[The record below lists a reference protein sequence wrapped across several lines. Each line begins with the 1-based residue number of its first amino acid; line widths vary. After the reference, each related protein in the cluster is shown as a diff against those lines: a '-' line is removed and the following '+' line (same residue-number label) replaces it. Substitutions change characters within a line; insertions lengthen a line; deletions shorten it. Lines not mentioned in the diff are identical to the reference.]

1 MTLLLRQID
10 EPPATRSCHRSGAMD
25 AMSDGWNML
34 HARRLDGAFAQQ
46 GRML

>member
-10 EPPATRSCHRSGAMD
+10 EPPATRSCHCSGAMD
-25 AMSDGWNML
+25 AMSDGWNTP
-34 HARRLDGAFAQQ
+34 GAFAQQ